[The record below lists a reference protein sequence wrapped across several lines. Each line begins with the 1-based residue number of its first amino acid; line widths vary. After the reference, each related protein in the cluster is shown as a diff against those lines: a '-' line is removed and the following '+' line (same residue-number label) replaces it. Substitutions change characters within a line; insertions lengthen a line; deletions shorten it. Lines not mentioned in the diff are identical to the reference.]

1 MLFSTLLCQEIGFP
15 LPFFQM
21 LVCNLYFVFICRP
34 YKWLNL
40 RQILPFTVYFT
51 SWQWELHGFQRTWVF
66 FWGGGLKYD
75 FWWYIAHKNALP
87 ALLTVTVLWPGLSY
101 YVKGLKAATEENTA
115 TIHSKCP
122 CGLWNVNV
130 LHTAVRTG
138 HPNSFK
144 LLYQVKNCPLVAI

>member
-1 MLFSTLLCQEIGFP
+1 MTLFSTLLCQEIGFP

-66 FWGGGLKYD
+66 FLGGRG
-75 FWWYIAHKNALP
+75 WNMISGGI
-87 ALLTVTVLWPGLSY
+87 LLTKMLCQRSLLS
-101 YVKGLKAATEENTA
+101 LFCDQDSATTWKAWKLPQRKTLPQF
-115 TIHSKCP
+115 I
-122 CGLWNVNV
+122 VNV
-130 LHTAVRTG
+130 LVGSGMLMCCILQGGQGIQIAS
-138 HPNSFK
+138 NYYIK
-144 LLYQVKNCPLVAI
+144 LKIVHW